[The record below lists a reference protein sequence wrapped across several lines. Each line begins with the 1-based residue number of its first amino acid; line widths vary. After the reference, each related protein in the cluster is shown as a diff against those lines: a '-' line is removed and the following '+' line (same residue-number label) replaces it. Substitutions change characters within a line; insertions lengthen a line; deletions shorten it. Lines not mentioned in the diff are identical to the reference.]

1 MDKEIKDALDKGLIH
16 IAKESALKAHRMYE
30 QLKILNYTREQT
42 EADIF
47 TCFLR
52 TYRRN

>member
-16 IAKESALKAHRMYE
+16 IAKESVLKAQKMYE
-30 QLKILNYTREQT
+30 QLRILNYTKVQT

-52 TYRRN
+52 THRGN